1 MFDLIHLNFSL
12 TRTFFKKE
20 TPYLEIKVRY
30 KIERNCAEIIG
41 KIQSKQNNLLVHV
54 DKWRI
59 ELL

>member
-30 KIERNCAEIIG
+30 KIERNCAEIIW
-41 KIQSKQNNLLVHV
+41 KNSIKTKQSACA
-54 DKWRI
+54 R
-59 ELL
+59 